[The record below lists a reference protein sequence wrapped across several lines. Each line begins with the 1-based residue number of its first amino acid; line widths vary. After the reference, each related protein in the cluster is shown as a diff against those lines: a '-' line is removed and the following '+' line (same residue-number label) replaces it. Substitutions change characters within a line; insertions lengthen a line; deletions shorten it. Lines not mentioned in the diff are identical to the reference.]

1 MRMLA
6 WLVAVMSFPSLAS
19 AVAPPDVEA
28 AYDKGV
34 IDLEDGSKLPYRI
47 HRPKT
52 VEGSDPIP
60 LVVFLHGAGERGD
73 DNRRQLR
80 HFPDRWVREAH
91 LGKRHPAVVLA
102 FQCPEERWWSAV
114 RKNQQDEWVSDPDG
128 ILTPQLHAV
137 MAKVGELAGEPG
149 IDDRRIYLT
158 GLSMGGFG
166 SWDLLEHR
174 PEVFAAAVPICGGG
188 NTVAAEG
195 IAAGRTPIW
204 NVHGDAD
211 KIILVERSREIVDA
225 IRSAGGRIGHT
236 ELPGVGHNSWAWAY
250 GPGGVVEW
258 MFSQR
263 RTDAPRFEGS

>member
-6 WLVAVMSFPSLAS
+6 WLVALMSVPSMAS
-19 AVAPPDVEA
+19 AAPPEVEA
-28 AYDKGV
+28 AYDQGTV
-34 IDLEDGSKLPYRI
+34 DIENGSKVPYRI
-47 HRPKT
+47 HRP
-52 VEGSDPIP
+52 VVAEGSGPIP

-73 DNRRQLR
+73 DNSMQLR
-80 HFPDRWVREAH
+80 HFPDRWVREGH

-102 FQCPEERWWSAV
+102 FQCPQEQWWSAV
-114 RKNQQDEWVSDPDG
+114 RKNQDDEWVSDPDG
-128 ILTPQLHAV
+128 ILTPQLQAV
-137 MAKVGELAGEPG
+137 MAKVQELAADPA

-166 SWDLLEHR
+166 SWDLLEHH

-188 NTVAAEG
+188 NAVAAKA
-195 IAAGRTPIW
+195 IVAGRTPIW

-211 KIILVERSREIVDA
+211 NVVLVERSRDMVKA
-225 IRSAGGRIGHT
+225 IRAEGGRVGHT

-263 RTDAPRFEGS
+263 RTDEPRFEGS